1 MCIRDRV
8 NRYSASA
15 SEIVAG
21 AIQDYKRGIVVGQ
34 KTFGKGT
41 VQTLE
46 DLSEGQIKITESK
59 YYRVSGMST
68 QNKGVIPDIELPV
81 TWDINTVG
89 ESSYPTAMPWDVI
102 RPYRHKKYQMNP
114 GLINDLE
121 SKYELRLMKEPNL
134 DYLKK
139 VRNRYDFNKNKK
151 FLSLNLEERIIQKES
166 RKDWLFKIE
175 NDRRI
180 KIGLPEFLS
189 YQEMEDFNDTE
200 NSYSNDINLENDYHL
215 IESTNIIND
224 YIEFEKKIILTTTK

>member
-1 MCIRDRV
+1 
-8 NRYSASA
+8 
-15 SEIVAG
+15 
-21 AIQDYKRGIVVGQ
+21 
-34 KTFGKGT
+34 
-41 VQTLE
+41 
-46 DLSEGQIKITESK
+46 
-59 YYRVSGMST
+59 
-68 QNKGVIPDIELPV
+68 
-81 TWDINTVG
+81 
-89 ESSYPTAMPWDVI
+89 MPWDVI

-151 FLSLNLEERIIQKES
+151 FLSLNLEERIIQKEL

-200 NSYSNDINLENDYHL
+200 NSYTNDINLEDDYHL

-224 YIEFEKKIILTTTK
+224 YIEFEKKIILTTTQ

>member
-1 MCIRDRV
+1 
-8 NRYSASA
+8 
-15 SEIVAG
+15 
-21 AIQDYKRGIVVGQ
+21 
-34 KTFGKGT
+34 
-41 VQTLE
+41 
-46 DLSEGQIKITESK
+46 
-59 YYRVSGMST
+59 
-68 QNKGVIPDIELPV
+68 
-81 TWDINTVG
+81 
-89 ESSYPTAMPWDVI
+89 
-102 RPYRHKKYQMNP
+102 MNP

-200 NSYSNDINLENDYHL
+200 NSYTNDINLEDDYHL

-224 YIEFEKKIILTTTK
+224 YIEFEKKIILTATQ